1 MNIYVIKTFQTT
13 APHFPIVGMVGDYHS
28 LIWDVQIYG
37 LGYFEM
43 TVAGTAENVALLK
56 EGRILVRESDIR
68 KRNPSD
74 TYNEY
79 FNAMIIRKVALKY
92 DADMGYTLTVS
103 GKSVK
108 DILSQRIDYNYTVNE
123 NNTVQLPGLVEGLLD
138 TNITMPYES
147 TVMRQEEAEQ
157 TLDEVQTIANAKKVE
172 YEDAV
177 AAYDAAVDQYGQSSQ
192 EAKAAREDM
201 EETKAIWESGLEDVK
216 YAQSVLNWFNWYI
229 TFAANRK
236 IPYIAMGTSTLTNP
250 PSVAVPSHGQNIG
263 ELIATLCEE
272 YGIGWELRINETG
285 ITFDFIERTDRSAT
299 VVFSPELDNL
309 KNAEYVKSLET
320 YRNAGEVGG
329 DGDGAGKAVVN
340 VGSAAGIARYEEYM
354 EAGIGRE
361 DGMTK
366 AEYNKL
372 LRQYGKSEITKLKKK
387 ESISGEIDT
396 DGVYKIDQDFYIGD
410 IVTVKLDQGI
420 TATTRLIEVIYSDEE
435 SGTNIIGTFE
445 EWEV

>member
-1 MNIYVIKTFQTT
+1 
-13 APHFPIVGMVGDYHS
+13 
-28 LIWDVQIYG
+28 
-37 LGYFEM
+37 
-43 TVAGTAENVALLK
+43 
-56 EGRILVRESDIR
+56 
-68 KRNPSD
+68 
-74 TYNEY
+74 
-79 FNAMIIRKVALKY
+79 
-92 DADMGYTLTVS
+92 
-103 GKSVK
+103 
-108 DILSQRIDYNYTVNE
+108 
-123 NNTVQLPGLVEGLLD
+123 
-138 TNITMPYES
+138 
-147 TVMRQEEAEQ
+147 
-157 TLDEVQTIANAKKVE
+157 
-172 YEDAV
+172 
-177 AAYDAAVDQYGQSSQ
+177 
-192 EAKAAREDM
+192 
-201 EETKAIWESGLEDVK
+201 
-216 YAQSVLNWFNWYI
+216 
-229 TFAANRK
+229 
-236 IPYIAMGTSTLTNP
+236 
-250 PSVAVPSHGQNIG
+250 VPSHGQNIG

-309 KNAEYVKSLET
+309 KNAEYVKSLEG